1 MPEPFGNRPMTL
13 VANFM
18 SVDANPATWARD
30 REAEGYD
37 VVGVADH
44 LWSSTRLFP
53 HVWVSLGAMA
63 VATTTAKLTTC
74 FANNLFRNPV
84 EFAQASF
91 GMHALSG
98 GRFEAGL
105 GAGWTRAEMEKTG
118 RVFPEPR
125 DRAGMYIEALS
136 IVRSLFDTGA
146 SEHHG
151 EHYDVSVTGLRPAS
165 LASSPTLV
173 GSVGGTRTVREC
185 PPFLDVVEI
194 KGSSASTRGGDL
206 DFGVIGTIP
215 KSHIAEM
222 AKRVREVNPDAPLGM
237 FCFCSAVD
245 DARTQAVRA
254 SMPDDAY
261 YRGFFSADASEVADT
276 IWGLQEIGITRATV
290 SPFTDASFPL
300 LMNEFAKMG

>member
-1 MPEPFGNRPMTL
+1 MAGAMTL

-18 SVDANPATWARD
+18 SVDADPAEWARD

-63 VATTTAKLTTC
+63 VATTSAKLTTC

-105 GAGWTRAEMEKTG
+105 GAGWTRAEMEQTG
-118 RVFPEPR
+118 RAFPEPR
-125 DRAGMYIEALS
+125 HRAGMYIEALS
-136 IVRSLFDTGA
+136 IVRSLFDTG
-146 SEHHG
+146 SSHFHG
-151 EHYDVSVTGLRPAS
+151 EYYSVDVDNLRPPS
-165 LASSPTLV
+165 LQSSPELV
-173 GSVGGTRTVREC
+173 GSVGGTRTVREAS
-185 PPFLDVVEI
+185 PLLDVVEI

-206 DFGVIGTIP
+206 DFGVIGTIAR
-215 KSHIAEM
+215 SHLADM
-222 AKRVREVNPDAPLGM
+222 VKRVRDVNPTAPLGM
-237 FCFCSAVD
+237 FCFCSATD
-245 DARTQAVRA
+245 DARTRAVRA
-254 SMPDDAY
+254 AMPDDAY
-261 YRGFFSADASEVADT
+261 YRGFFSTDASEVADT
-276 IWGLQEIGITRATV
+276 IWDLQELGITRATV
-290 SPFTDASFPL
+290 SPFSDASFPA
-300 LMNEFAKMG
+300 LMEQLERRS

>member
-206 DFGVIGTIP
+206 DFGVIGTFRSRILP
-215 KSHIAEM
+215 RWPNGFERSTLTRRSA
-222 AKRVREVNPDAPLGM
+222 
-237 FCFCSAVD
+237 CSASVLRSTTP
-245 DARTQAVRA
+245 ARKPCAPQCPTTRTTAG
-254 SMPDDAY
+254 S
-261 YRGFFSADASEVADT
+261 SAP
-276 IWGLQEIGITRATV
+276 TRQKWPTPSGAFRKLV
-290 SPFTDASFPL
+290 SP
-300 LMNEFAKMG
+300 ERR

>member
-1 MPEPFGNRPMTL
+1 MTTPMTL

-37 VVGVADH
+37 IVGVADH

-63 VATTTAKLTTC
+63 TATTTARLTTC
-74 FANNLFRNPV
+74 FANNLFRSPV

-105 GAGWTRAEMEKTG
+105 GAGWTRAEMENTG

-136 IVRSLFDTGA
+136 IVRSLFDTG
-146 SEHHG
+146 SCHHDG
-151 EHYDVSVTGLRPAS
+151 AYYNVQVENLRPAS
-165 LASSPTLV
+165 LTSSPLLV
-173 GSVGGTRTVREC
+173 GSVGGARTTREGAPLC
-185 PPFLDVVEI
+185 DVVEI

-215 KSHIAEM
+215 RSHLVEM
-222 AKRVREVNPDAPLGM
+222 VKRVRDVNADAPLGM
-237 FCFCSAVD
+237 FCFCSAID
-245 DARTQAVRA
+245 DPRTAAVRA
-254 SMPDDAY
+254 SMPTDAY

-276 IWGLQEIGITRATV
+276 IADLQSIGITRATI

-300 LMNEFAKMG
+300 LMEQLEKHR